1 MKQKKENEM
10 NEIDKNQICGVFWI
24 VEGKLLAV
32 PYDEEEAE
40 GLSKNGFS
48 YNHRLLWPRACPE
61 GCRKRYDYY
70 PRGRVEYT
78 DYGKPV
84 ILIGHSVEKKYIP
97 EIIEAYEIRENSTIS
112 NAKRRILFLAT
123 VRMLSSLLRSS
134 APEIIISIGTEA
146 A

>member
-1 MKQKKENEM
+1 M
-10 NEIDKNQICGVFWI
+10 NETDKNQIRGVFWI

-97 EIIEAYEIRENSTIS
+97 EIIEAFVIREKPTIRYEGS
-112 NAKRRILFLAT
+112 GHYMSEKERTEKQREKRRRLKT
-123 VRMLSSLLRSS
+123 SRRNGLL
-134 APEIIISIGTEA
+134 
-146 A
+146 

>member
-10 NEIDKNQICGVFWI
+10 NETDKNQIRGVFWI

-48 YNHRLLWPRACPE
+48 YNHRLLWSRACPE

-78 DYGKPV
+78 EYGKPV

-97 EIIEAYEIRENSTIS
+97 EIIEAFEIGEKPVIRYESSGHYMSEKERTEKHRE
-112 NAKRRILFLAT
+112 KRRCHKT
-123 VRMLSSLLRSS
+123 SRRNGLL
-134 APEIIISIGTEA
+134 
-146 A
+146 

>member
-1 MKQKKENEM
+1 M
-10 NEIDKNQICGVFWI
+10 NETDKNQIRGVFWI

-84 ILIGHSVEKKYIP
+84 ILIGLSVEKKYIA
-97 EIIEAYEIRENSTIS
+97 EIIEAFEIKEKPMIRREGSDHYMS
-112 NAKRRILFLAT
+112 EKERMEKQREKRRRLK
-123 VRMLSSLLRSS
+123 VNRRKGLL
-134 APEIIISIGTEA
+134 
-146 A
+146 

>member
-1 MKQKKENEM
+1 M
-10 NEIDKNQICGVFWI
+10 NKTYKTPIRGVFWI

-48 YNHRLLWPRACPE
+48 YNHRLLWSRACPE

-78 DYGKPV
+78 DYEKPV
-84 ILIGHSVEKKYIP
+84 ILIGLSVEKKYIA
-97 EIIEAYEIRENSTIS
+97 EIIEAFEIREKPTIRYEGS
-112 NAKRRILFLAT
+112 GHYMSEKERIEKQREKRRRLK
-123 VRMLSSLLRSS
+123 VNRRKGLL
-134 APEIIISIGTEA
+134 
-146 A
+146 